1 LKTAAGT
8 FFYRHIGPNGP
19 KAHTEISRSAAK
31 PAHLEKP
38 RLRKSIAGDR
48 PPHYVTSGVFRLI
61 LTILNILQI
70 LLQTNK
76 SAGDRPPRAVTS
88 GVSRLI
94 LTIVKNPANPA
105 PDK

>member
-1 LKTAAGT
+1 MKTAAGT
-8 FFYRHIGPNGP
+8 FFYRHVGPNGP

-48 PPHYVTSGVFRLI
+48 PPHYVTSGVFRLLMKI
-61 LTILNILQI
+61 LKILKI

-76 SAGDRPPRAVTS
+76 FAGDRPPHYVTS
-88 GVSRLI
+88 GVFPLI
-94 LTIVKNPANPA
+94 LTILEILKILLQA
-105 PDK
+105 